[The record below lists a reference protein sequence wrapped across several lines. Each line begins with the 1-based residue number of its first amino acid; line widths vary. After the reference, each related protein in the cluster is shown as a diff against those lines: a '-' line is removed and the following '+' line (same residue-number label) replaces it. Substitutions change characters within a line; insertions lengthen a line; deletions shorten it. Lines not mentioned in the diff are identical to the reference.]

1 MTNPIGLTRAEE
13 EHEQQRPEVRVVV
26 KAPPGAVVC
35 RVGRAVTGIDCEA
48 AATRQIVWP
57 DDDVT
62 PACDDCAQR
71 AELQAQSFHR
81 TLRVEPLR

>member
-1 MTNPIGLTRAEE
+1 MNPIGLTRAEE
-13 EHEQQRPEVRVVV
+13 AMEQQQPEVRIVV
-26 KAPPGAVVC
+26 KASPGAAVC

-48 AATRQIVWP
+48 AATCRIVWP

-71 AELQAQSFHR
+71 ANMQAESCHR
-81 TLRVEPLR
+81 TLRIEPLR